1 MKEGCEACNGQENTL
16 SNYQK
21 WFYTLLTTL
30 VFVAVS
36 NPYTYKLVNSL
47 LGGFIGRIADRQGC
61 PTTTGFIVHT
71 IVFTLILRL
80 LM

>member
-1 MKEGCEACNGQENTL
+1 MKEGCETCVEANKLGNL
-16 SNYQK
+16 QK
-21 WFYTLLTTL
+21 WYYTLLTTL

-36 NPYTYKLVNSL
+36 NPYTYLLVNSL
-47 LGGFIGRIADRQGC
+47 LGGILGSISDKKGC